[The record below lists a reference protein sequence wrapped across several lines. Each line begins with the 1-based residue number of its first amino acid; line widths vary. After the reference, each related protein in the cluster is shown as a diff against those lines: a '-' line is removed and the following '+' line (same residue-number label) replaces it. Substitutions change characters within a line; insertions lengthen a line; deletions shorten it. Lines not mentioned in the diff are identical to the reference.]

1 MKNKEYNP
9 QGYNRIGNG
18 KFSDE
23 SDDGDIDLPIRKIYK
38 PQHFVEAQVQEG
50 DTLQAIALRFNCTV
64 SLSDVFM
71 YKILTLC

>member
-1 MKNKEYNP
+1 MKNKGYDP

-18 KFSDE
+18 KYSDE
-23 SDDGDIDLPIRKIYK
+23 SDDEDIHLPIRKVYK

-64 SLSDVFM
+64 SFPDVFM
-71 YKILTLC
+71 YIIVS